1 MKSKLLETL
10 NGQLSSVVDLA
21 RRSLVQVHTAR
32 QGNGAGTILHSDGL
46 IVTNAHVVQRRSPKI
61 TLWDGR
67 TIPGRLLAYDEK
79 YDLAAVSIEAT
90 DLPAMPLGN
99 GRALQAG
106 HWVVAL
112 GHPWGVTGATTAGMV
127 IASGRPLQGIPYE
140 GELIQ
145 VGLHLRPGHSGGP
158 MVDDHGRLV
167 GINTMISGPGV
178 GLAIPIQTVKHFLK
192 EALGSGS
199 TAVI

>member
-1 MKSKLLETL
+1 MKSKLLQTL
-10 NGQLSSVVDLA
+10 NGQLTAVVDLA
-21 RRSLVQVHTAR
+21 RRSLVQVHTGH

-67 TIPGRLLAYDEK
+67 TLPGRLLAYDEK
-79 YDLAAVSIEAT
+79 RDLAAVSIETT

-99 GRALQAG
+99 GRELHPGQ
-106 HWVVAL
+106 WVIAL

-127 IASGRPLQGIPYE
+127 IASGRPLEGIPYE
-140 GELIQ
+140 GKLIQ

-158 MVDDHGRLV
+158 MVDDNGRLV
-167 GINTMISGPGV
+167 GINTMISGPDV
-178 GLAIPIQTVKHFLK
+178 GLAIPLKTVKQFLK
-192 EALGSGS
+192 ETLGSGS